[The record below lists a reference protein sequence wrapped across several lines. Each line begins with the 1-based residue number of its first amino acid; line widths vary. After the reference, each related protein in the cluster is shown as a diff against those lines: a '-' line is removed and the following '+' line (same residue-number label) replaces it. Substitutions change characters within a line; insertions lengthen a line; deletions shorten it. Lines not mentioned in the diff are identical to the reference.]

1 MSAKGTKVSER
12 TLPKRYNPQD
22 FEDRLY
28 DWWDKEGFFR
38 PEYQE
43 EHGLYD
49 PNKPPFV
56 ITMPPPN
63 VTGTLHMGHALT
75 ASIEDLMVRYH
86 RMKGHLTLWVPGV
99 DHAGI
104 ATQNVV
110 ERELAKEGLTRH
122 DLGRE
127 KFLERVWQWKEYS
140 HKVITQQH
148 RRLGVSCD
156 WTRERF
162 TLDEGFSR
170 AVRVAFVR
178 LFKKGLIYRGNYMV
192 NWCPRCGSAISDL
205 EVEHYE
211 EEGTLYTFKYPLKDG
226 GYIPVATTRPET
238 ILGDTAVA
246 VHPEDER
253 YKDYIGKLALV
264 PMLNREI
271 PVIADERVDREFG
284 TGALK
289 VTPGHDPTDYE
300 IGQDHNLPIINIMN
314 EDGTLN
320 ENAGPYAGLDRF
332 EARKKLWEDMRQ
344 AGLVID
350 EKPYVHAVGHCQR
363 CGTVI
368 EPLIST
374 QWFVRTKPLAE
385 PAIEAVR
392 NGTIRI
398 IPERFNKHY
407 FHWMENIRDWCISR
421 QLWWGHRIPVWYC
434 DDCGHMF
441 AAEVDPDRC
450 EKCGSTNIHQDEDVL
465 DTWFSSGLWPPGV
478 LGWPDETEDF
488 KKFYPTTM
496 LETGYDILFF
506 WVARMIMLGIEMTGK
521 VPFYYVYLHGL
532 VRDEKGRKMSK
543 SLGNVI
549 DPLVMIDRYGADALR
564 FTLLTGST
572 PGNDMK
578 LSEARIEAS
587 RNFANKIWN
596 AARLVI
602 MNLRPDQEPV
612 TERPDDPALSL
623 ADRWILSR
631 VEYLNAEVERL
642 FQDYQYGEAGRRL
655 YDFLWSEFCDWYLE
669 IAKISLYGD
678 DEAAKERT
686 RRVLVYVLEKA
697 LRLLHPFMPF
707 VTEAIWQQLPHEGKS
722 IMIAAWPEAGPRDEA
737 AEEAFERIQ
746 AVIRG
751 IRNVRSE
758 YRVEPS
764 RRIPALIAAGPYLDL
779 VNEMRD
785 VIVQLARLDPDRLQV
800 AETVEPPELTA
811 TVVERGITVYLP
823 LAGMVDVAAERE
835 RLAKELENVR
845 RQIARTRQML
855 ANENFRTK
863 APAEVVRREEEKL
876 AKLEED
882 ERKLEERLQAFGG

>member
-1 MSAKGTKVSER
+1 MTQEAQATKAR
-12 TLPKRYNPQD
+12 MLPKRYQPAE
-22 FEDRLY
+22 FESKLY
-28 DWWDKEGFFR
+28 EWWDEQGFFR
-38 PEYQE
+38 PEYQK

-49 PNKPPFV
+49 QGKPPFV

-75 ASIEDLMVRYH
+75 ASIEDLMTRYH

-110 ERELAKEGLTRH
+110 ERELAKEGLTRQ

-127 KFLERVWQWKEYS
+127 KFLERVWQWKAYS

-162 TLDEGFSR
+162 TLDDGFSR

-192 NWCPRCGSAISDL
+192 NWCPRCESAISDL
-205 EVEHYE
+205 EVKHYE
-211 EEGTLYTFKYPLKDG
+211 EQGKLYTFKYPLKEG
-226 GYIPVATTRPET
+226 GYIPVSTTRPET

-253 YKDYIGKLALV
+253 YRQFIGKTALV

-271 PVIADERVDREFG
+271 PVIADEAVDREFG

-300 IGQDHNLPIINIMN
+300 IGRRHNLPIVNIMN

-332 EARKKLWEDMRQ
+332 EARAKLWEDMRQ

-350 EKPYVHAVGHCQR
+350 EKLYVHAVGHCDR
-363 CGTVI
+363 CDTII

-385 PAIEAVR
+385 PAIKAVR
-392 NGTIRI
+392 EGTIRI

-441 AAEVDPDRC
+441 AAEEDPDRC
-450 EKCGSTNIHQDEDVL
+450 EKCGSSRIHQDEDVL

-478 LGWPDETEDF
+478 LGWPEETQDF
-488 KKFYPTTM
+488 AEFYPTTM

-506 WVARMIMLGIEMTGK
+506 WVARMIMLGLEMTGK

-532 VRDEKGRKMSK
+532 IRDEKGQKMSK
-543 SLGNVI
+543 SRGNVI
-549 DPLVMIDRYGADALR
+549 DPLVMIDKYGADALR

-572 PGNDMK
+572 PGNDMR

-596 AARLVI
+596 AARLVL

-612 TERPDDPALSL
+612 TERPEGPDLTL

-631 VEYLNAEVERL
+631 VEHLTAEVERL
-642 FQDYQYGEAGRRL
+642 FQDYQYSEAGRQL
-655 YDFLWSEFCDWYLE
+655 YDFLWSEYCDWYLE
-669 IAKISLYGD
+669 IAKIALYGD
-678 DEAAKERT
+678 DEGAKERT
-686 RRVLVYVLEKA
+686 RQVLIYVLEKA

-707 VTEAIWQQLPHEGKS
+707 VTEAIWQQLPHVGKS
-722 IMIAAWPEAGPRDEA
+722 IMVARWPEPGPRDET
-737 AEEAFERIQ
+737 AEEAFNRIRN
-746 AVIRG
+746 VIRG

-758 YRVEPS
+758 YHVEPGK
-764 RRIPALIAAGPYLDL
+764 RIPAFIAAGPYVAL

-785 VIVQLARLDPDRLQV
+785 VIVQLARLDPERLTVGEEVTV
-800 AETVEPPELTA
+800 AELTA
-811 TVVERGITVYLP
+811 TVVESGITVHLP
-823 LAGMVDVAAERE
+823 LAEMIDLDAERQ
-835 RLAKELENVR
+835 RLGKELENLR
-845 RQIARTRQML
+845 RQIARSEGLL
-855 ANENFRTK
+855 ANQNFLSK
-863 APAEVVRREEEKL
+863 APEEVVAREREKL
-876 AKLEED
+876 AKLRED
-882 ERKLEERLQAFGG
+882 EARVLERLRALG